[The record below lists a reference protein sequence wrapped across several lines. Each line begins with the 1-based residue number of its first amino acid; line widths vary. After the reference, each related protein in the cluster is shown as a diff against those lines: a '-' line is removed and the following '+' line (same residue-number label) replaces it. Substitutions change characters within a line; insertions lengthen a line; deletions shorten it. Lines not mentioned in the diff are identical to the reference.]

1 MFTAVSEGCFPVS
14 IAEDTVVSDLDE
26 AFREDVEEEALDERR
41 GRERHLVGAIG
52 VCRVTV
58 TEGDLISLDEG
69 GG

>member
-1 MFTAVSEGCFPVS
+1 MLATAHECCFPASV
-14 IAEDTVVSDLDE
+14 AEDAVVSDFDE